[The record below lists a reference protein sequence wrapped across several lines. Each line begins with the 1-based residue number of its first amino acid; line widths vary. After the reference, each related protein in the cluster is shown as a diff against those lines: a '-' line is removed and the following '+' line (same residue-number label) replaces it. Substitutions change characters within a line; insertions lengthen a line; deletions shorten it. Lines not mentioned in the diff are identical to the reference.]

1 MDQFY
6 TRLRSFSAFE
16 RVVDPTVFEPLPD
29 DWTIGVTDVVGSTAA
44 IAAGRYKAVNMAGAA
59 VISAVMNALGH
70 REFPF
75 VFGGD
80 GAAFAVTPEDVAKVR
95 APLARTVRWV
105 ADDLALE
112 MRAAMVPVAATRDA
126 GHDVR
131 VARFAASSAASYAMF
146 SGGGLAWA
154 EARMKAGAFAIPPA
168 ADDARPD
175 LTGLSCRWEP
185 LESRNG
191 VMLSMIVQRAAAAD
205 AKSFA
210 ATVVRLLEVIDAAE
224 ERQGHPTPEAGPRYR
239 WPPAGLEL
247 EVRATRGAQSPWRRR
262 VTLAMQT
269 LLGLLLFRTG
279 WRLGAFEPVHYLRQT
294 GLNTDFRKFDDGLRM
309 TVDCRQGTADRLQR
323 MLDEAEAGGVVRY
336 GLHRQDRALMTC
348 IVPSITADDHLH
360 FVDGAGGGYA
370 MAALQ
375 LKTKAAAD
383 TAA

>member
-1 MDQFY
+1 VGQFY

-29 DWTIGVTDVVGSTAA
+29 DWTIGVTDVVGSTTA

-126 GHDVR
+126 GQDVR
-131 VARFAASSAASYAMF
+131 VARFSASSAASYAMF

-191 VMLSMIVQRAAAAD
+191 VMLSMIVQRAVAAD
-205 AKSFA
+205 ANSFA
-210 ATVVRLLEVIDAAE
+210 ATVVRLPEVIDAAE
-224 ERQGHPTPEAGPRYR
+224 EVNIRRRRRGHATGGRRPGSSF
-239 WPPAGLEL
+239 
-247 EVRATRGAQSPWRRR
+247 EVRRRATPVA
-262 VTLAMQT
+262 LAPASDP
-269 LLGLLLFRTG
+269 GDADPARALLFRTG
-279 WRLGAFEPVHYLRQT
+279 WRLGAFELVHYLRQT
-294 GLNTDFRKFDDGLRM
+294 GLNTDFRVRRRPAD
-309 TVDCRQGTADRLQR
+309 DCRLPAGHADRLQR
-323 MLDEAEAGGVVRY
+323 MLDEAEAGGVVRVRPAPP
-336 GLHRQDRALMTC
+336 GRAVMTC

-360 FVDGAGGGYA
+360 FVIAP
-370 MAALQ
+370 
-375 LKTKAAAD
+375 AAAMRWRLCS
-383 TAA
+383 